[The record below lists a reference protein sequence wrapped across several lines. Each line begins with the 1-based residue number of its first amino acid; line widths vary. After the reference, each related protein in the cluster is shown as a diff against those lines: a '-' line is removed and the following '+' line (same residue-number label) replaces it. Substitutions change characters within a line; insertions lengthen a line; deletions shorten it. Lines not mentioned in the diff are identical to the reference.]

1 MFMKELV
8 LIVPNLNKK
17 IRMEVNMLDY
27 AIEEVLLIETS
38 SIIIKISQ

>member
-1 MFMKELV
+1 MFLKELV